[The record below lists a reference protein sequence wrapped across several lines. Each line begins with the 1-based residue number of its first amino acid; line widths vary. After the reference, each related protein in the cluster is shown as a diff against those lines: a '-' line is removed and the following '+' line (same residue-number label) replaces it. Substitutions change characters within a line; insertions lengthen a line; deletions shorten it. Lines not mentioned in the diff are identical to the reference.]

1 MPAILEYHEGNTIL
15 HKANPLTKIFIA
27 IAICAAVFLS
37 SNLYLS
43 IALILLSVAIGA
55 ATGLARLVRLLI
67 LGLAG
72 LGIVMFVVQT
82 IIIRDGQTIF
92 LFMTD
97 EGIRR
102 GIKVVLRIVGFA
114 LPLIIML
121 SLTKITD
128 LTNAAVQKL
137 HIPYKFAFT
146 ITTAIKFIPIFAH
159 EMKMITEAQTARG
172 VEFDTPNPF
181 RKLKLMLPLMAPLL
195 ISSVSKADDAA
206 LAAEQRGFYLRDDK
220 SAFKQYPFK
229 ALDFALMGVSL
240 LLPIIAFI
248 L

>member
-1 MPAILEYHEGNTIL
+1 MPAILEYHDGNTIL

-27 IAICAAVFLS
+27 LCICAGVFLS
-37 SNLYLS
+37 SNVVLS
-43 IALILLSVAIGA
+43 IALILLSVVI
-55 ATGLARLVRLLI
+55 GLATSLGRLVKLLV
-67 LGLAG
+67 LGLLG
-72 LGIVMFVVQT
+72 LGTIMFIVQT
-82 IIIRDGQTIF
+82 IIIRDGQTLF
-92 LFMTD
+92 LFITD
-97 EGIRR
+97 EGAQR
-102 GIKVVLRIVGFA
+102 GLKVVLRIIGFA

-146 ITTAIKFIPIFAH
+146 ISTAIKFIPIFAH

-172 VEFDTPNPF
+172 IEFDTPNPLQ
-181 RKLKLMLPLMAPLL
+181 KIKLMLPLMTPLL

-206 LAAEQRGFYLRDDK
+206 LAAEQRGFYLRNSN
-220 SAFKQYPFK
+220 SAYKKYPFK
-229 ALDFALMGVSL
+229 SLDFLLMGIAL
-240 LLPIIAFI
+240 IIPILAIV